1 MTPSFPLDAHAF
13 LALVGA
19 LLARPCVL
27 TFAIFLSA
35 PFTSQLDELRSTSD
49 MNTLF
54 VPRNTSRTRP
64 LIVALTDPY
73 RSSKPAPKGQTNTHA
88 PSCYPDD
95 SSDKPTWPARSSGDS
110 EERTRAGRH
119 RTASPSQPAPPHTL
133 APVRGIAD
141 MVCRLH
147 SERALCDSFRIHRYT
162 DRWCNPS

>member
-1 MTPSFPLDAHAF
+1 MRRLRSGCHRNPHLHVAHAYRNLSPMARQRDDIYTHCFHSRSMTPPFPLDAHAF

-19 LLARPCVL
+19 LPARPCVL
-27 TFAIFLSA
+27 TFAILLSA

-88 PSCYPDD
+88 PSCYPAD
-95 SSDKPTWPARSSGDS
+95 SSDKPTWRARSSGGS
-110 EERTRAGRH
+110 EGRTRAG
-119 RTASPSQPAPPHTL
+119 
-133 APVRGIAD
+133 
-141 MVCRLH
+141 
-147 SERALCDSFRIHRYT
+147 
-162 DRWCNPS
+162 